1 MSAFGRASVPC
12 KVVFLGMLYRSKNR
26 LRAVFSFKVRS
37 FLRVIRMIQLFV
49 PCAFAFCAAG

>member
-12 KVVFLGMLYRSKNR
+12 KVFLGMLYRSKNR